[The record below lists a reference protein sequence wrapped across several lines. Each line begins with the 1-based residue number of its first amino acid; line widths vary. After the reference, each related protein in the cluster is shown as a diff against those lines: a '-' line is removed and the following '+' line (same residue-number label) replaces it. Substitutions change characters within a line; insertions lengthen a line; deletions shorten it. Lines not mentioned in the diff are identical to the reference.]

1 MIIWS
6 FVKVCGWSQVYKGL
20 TLVTVRDAGHE
31 VPLHKPREA
40 FILFRSFLE
49 NKYMPSSEE

>member
-49 NKYMPSSEE
+49 NKYLPSEE